1 VRVIYSQR
9 DATFIGAELPAEQD
23 IGRIWQEVWGIDG
36 RYDFVRATFS
46 DGTFVPK
53 MPPPWL
59 GAGIY
64 YRDTNWFARLNLLH
78 AFAQNEFAAFDTPT
92 PGGDA
97 APSGAGCAFGSI
109 ERTTIAHRQNSIAIN
124 TEKICPGLASNR
136 ASSPRFSQRWL
147 RSDRGAHSNRAPVIR
162 D

>member
-36 RYDFVRATFS
+36 QYDFVRATFS

-53 MPPPWL
+53 MPPHWL
-59 GAGIY
+59 VCRHLLSGHQLV
-64 YRDTNWFARLNLLH
+64 WRLNLLH
-78 AFAQNEFAAFDTPT
+78 AFAQNEFAAFNTPT

-147 RSDRGAHSNRAPVIR
+147 RSDRGAHSNRAPVVR